1 MTPSAAMPELKF
13 RCSILV
19 VDDDSQVRKLFSQVL
34 NKAGYAVYE
43 ACNGLEAKAFLQRI
57 QFDLI
62 ILDLNMPEMDGFEVL
77 KFARSEL
84 PGVKIIVAS
93 GFMQGTMLKAAKLF
107 GAAATLDKPV
117 PISLLLS
124 TVREVMAK

>member
-1 MTPSAAMPELKF
+1 
-13 RCSILV
+13 V
-19 VDDDSQVRKLFSQVL
+19 VDDDSQVRKFFSQVL
-34 NKAGYAVYE
+34 NRAGYSVYE
-43 ACNGLEAKAFLQRI
+43 ACNGLEAKDFMQRI

-84 PGVKIIVAS
+84 PDVKIIVAS
-93 GFMQGTMLKAAKLF
+93 GFMQGTMLRAAKLF

-124 TVREVMAK
+124 TVRDVLRGDLGLP